1 MEEALQYTSPE
12 LIYIITDLIRDSF
25 EHFKN
30 GYAELYVNI
39 DRTLQIDLR
48 FEKTLI
54 LDDALNGRPSRVPL
68 NDSTDRNGLVRW
80 AWKNMVNHETDL
92 REQIEWS
99 KTQVDI
105 ENPVTSRILDKVAEF
120 RAQHKE
126 AADEIITNNRWRY
139 TDQSL
144 FYVNGVARNR

>member
-68 NDSTDRNGLVRW
+68 NDSTDRNGLVR
-80 AWKNMVNHETDL
+80 
-92 REQIEWS
+92 
-99 KTQVDI
+99 
-105 ENPVTSRILDKVAEF
+105 
-120 RAQHKE
+120 
-126 AADEIITNNRWRY
+126 
-139 TDQSL
+139 
-144 FYVNGVARNR
+144 